1 MADRIDH
8 VAEAL
13 SLLATPAALAESIK
27 GVEEVSEDWVD
38 ELRDAAD
45 RSIAA
50 AQVHATL
57 ALVEQ
62 TRVANLI
69 ALMDSPR
76 TATSVARVAER
87 ALTEGEPVVNRTLR
101 PDIAAALGIPT
112 THPEETP

>member
-27 GVEEVSEDWVD
+27 GVEEVSEEWVD
-38 ELRDAAD
+38 DLRDAAA
-45 RSIAA
+45 RSIAT

-62 TRVANLI
+62 ARIANLV
-69 ALMDSPR
+69 ALDARGLVDAGLYESTRHPALDSMVPI
-76 TATSVARVAER
+76 
-87 ALTEGEPVVNRTLR
+87 LR

>member
-1 MADRIDH
+1 MSVIDH

-27 GVEEVSEDWVD
+27 GHDVSEEWVD
-38 ELRDAAD
+38 DLRDAAA
-45 RSIAA
+45 RSIAT
-50 AQVHATL
+50 AQAHATL

-62 TRVANLI
+62 ARIANLV
-69 ALMDSPR
+69 ALDARGLVDAGLYESTRHPALDSMVPI
-76 TATSVARVAER
+76 
-87 ALTEGEPVVNRTLR
+87 LR